1 MLILWL
7 PKEVAMKAADIPHRC
22 TPVRDAVPNGARRLD
37 SPLPH
42 GTAARLW
49 PAPASSALP
58 GIAALTSP
66 GN

>member
-1 MLILWL
+1 
-7 PKEVAMKAADIPHRC
+7 MKAADISHRC

-42 GTAARLW
+42 GAAAGRW
-49 PAPASSALP
+49 PAT
-58 GIAALTSP
+58 GIATLTAP